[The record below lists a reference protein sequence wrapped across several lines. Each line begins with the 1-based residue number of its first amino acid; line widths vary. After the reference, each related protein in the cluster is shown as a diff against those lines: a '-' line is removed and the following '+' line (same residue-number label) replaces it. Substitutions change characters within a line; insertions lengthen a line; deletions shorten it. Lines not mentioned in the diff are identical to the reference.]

1 MTWNNHLL
9 LIFIFTSIISIYS
22 DELSDLNKKFI
33 STYEHARDY
42 LISITNPLII
52 CNGDNVII
60 IHRGKRYQEQ
70 VIPKLYHDLKSM
82 SHMPF
87 KIYLTVMFN
96 LGTLSDDNYTEL
108 KQYLQDI
115 RSIRNSMQFPTD
127 IQQTQ
132 YDIIDL
138 SIEYLETILKT
149 KFIDQ
154 TQLNEFCQQA
164 RHLFSVNIDLAA
176 RAQLDMLD
184 TKMRPWYE
192 ERFNDTERNTLKI
205 LIMGSKTARDGYIE
219 KTYFYTLLGERQEGN
234 HIIFVEDI
242 GNEQRALEIL
252 GVWLLDAKASASF
265 FSGDSERLHRDV
277 LADAGVAHI
286 KRIFKTSKSEL

>member
-1 MTWNNHLL
+1 
-9 LIFIFTSIISIYS
+9 
-22 DELSDLNKKFI
+22 LSDLNKKFI
-33 STYEHARDY
+33 STYDHARDY

-52 CNGDNVII
+52 CNGDDVII

-70 VIPKLYHDLKSM
+70 VIPKLYHDLKSI
-82 SHMPF
+82 SHIPF

-115 RSIRNSMQFPTD
+115 RSIRNSIQFPID

-205 LIMGSKTARDGYIE
+205 LIMGSKTARYGYIE
-219 KTYFYTLLGERQEGN
+219 KSYFYTLLGERQEGD
-234 HIIFVEDI
+234 HIIYVEDAD
-242 GNEQRALEIL
+242 NEQRALEIS
-252 GVWLLDAKASASF
+252 GVWVLDARASASF